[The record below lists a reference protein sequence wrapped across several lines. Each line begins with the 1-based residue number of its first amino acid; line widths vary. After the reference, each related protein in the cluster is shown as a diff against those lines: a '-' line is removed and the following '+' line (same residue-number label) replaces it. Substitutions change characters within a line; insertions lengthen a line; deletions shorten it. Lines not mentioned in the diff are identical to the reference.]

1 MNNSTNIYDVDNQI
15 IRKAGD
21 NHTWTV
27 EEVKNKLEYY
37 RNKLKDLAEDD
48 KKAVIYATYM
58 RNLSNYLLVLYSKMT
73 PEQLNAE
80 IELAKKVTTEEQ
92 VKKAMEELKNSV
104 ETEENEGLREANT
117 TTEIQGGTNTE
128 DNKSNND
135 EELGNDQVV
144 GREHSNISE
153 ERPVT
158 QDDLLVEREVT
169 PDNMDEYV
177 VFEEPYGESTTD
189 KQLMS

>member
-128 DNKSNND
+128 DNEDNNNK
-135 EELGNDQVV
+135 ELGDDQVV
-144 GREHSNISE
+144 GREHSDISE

-158 QDDLLVEREVT
+158 QDDLLVERDVT

-177 VFEEPYGESTTD
+177 VFEEPHGESTTD